1 MEYLKI
7 IVNLSN
13 MKHLDITDHL
23 TVPISSLLL
32 LEIFKYAPKL
42 FSLIISWNQ
51 LTSFKKI

>member
-1 MEYLKI
+1 
-7 IVNLSN
+7 